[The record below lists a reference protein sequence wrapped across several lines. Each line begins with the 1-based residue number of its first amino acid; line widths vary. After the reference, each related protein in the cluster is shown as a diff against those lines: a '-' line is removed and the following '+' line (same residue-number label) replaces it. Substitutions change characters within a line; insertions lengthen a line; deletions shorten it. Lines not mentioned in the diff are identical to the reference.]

1 MEFRLT
7 YNGRLKSRGS
17 ATARDKHEIRK
28 NFHHQLRA
36 LWSREPL
43 VSAKASLRDPHA
55 QEGTISLVQ
64 RVGPFVFVPPVSQR
78 WFTIAEVDVLF
89 LRHSTPGQLIGHGG
103 DIDNRMK
110 TLFDALRVPIA
121 TELPP
126 SEAPGEDQEP
136 FYCLLQDDALVTA
149 LAVRTDQLL
158 TPGNGNDVQLIIHVN
173 VKPTKAIWAN
183 DGI

>member
-7 YNGRLKSRGS
+7 YNGPLKSRSS
-17 ATARDKHEIRK
+17 ATPKDKHEIRK
-28 NFHHQLRA
+28 GFHRQLQT

-43 VSAKASLRDPHA
+43 ASSKASLRDRHA
-55 QEGTISLVQ
+55 QQGMISLVE
-64 RVGPFVFVPPVSQR
+64 RVGPFIFVPLVSQR

-89 LRHSTPGQLIGHGG
+89 LRHSPPGQLIGHGG

-110 TLFDALRVPIA
+110 TLFDALRVPVA
-121 TELPP
+121 AELPL
-126 SEAPGEDQEP
+126 EELPGEDQDP

-149 LAVRTDQLL
+149 LAVHTDQLL
-158 TPGNGNDVQLIIHVN
+158 APGSGNDVQLIIHVN
-173 VKPTKAIWAN
+173 VKPTKPIWAN